1 MEWVFFSSWK
11 QKIRATCCAWR
22 REQRLLFFL
31 NDSTGFWNWAQQ
43 VGRACIDFKSY
54 LNVIQSLPLRMS
66 STERVRGVFFI
77 FNQKE
82 DILRKRT
89 PILASLSLSA
99 LIYCQEGELWL
110 WWELGAGK
118 GKPVCSGDIP
128 PSINSQPQGMPLSAL
143 LFVSVIVIIVC

>member
-1 MEWVFFSSWK
+1 
-11 QKIRATCCAWR
+11 
-22 REQRLLFFL
+22 
-31 NDSTGFWNWAQQ
+31 
-43 VGRACIDFKSY
+43 
-54 LNVIQSLPLRMS
+54 MS

-110 WWELGAGK
+110 
-118 GKPVCSGDIP
+118 
-128 PSINSQPQGMPLSAL
+128 
-143 LFVSVIVIIVC
+143 